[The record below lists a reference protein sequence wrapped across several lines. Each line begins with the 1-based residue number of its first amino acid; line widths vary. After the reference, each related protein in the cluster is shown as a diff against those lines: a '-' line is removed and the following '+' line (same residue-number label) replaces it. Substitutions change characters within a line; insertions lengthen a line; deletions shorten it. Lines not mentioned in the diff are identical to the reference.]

1 MLKIRQISKKIV
13 IIILTAASI
22 LTASEITVNDVQE
35 VINGQNLKIEGYI
48 SNLQAAPFNT
58 DLMSFEVT
66 NDKDPSVKL
75 YLLNVKTKNIF
86 QVESSSYTA
95 ETKGKKKYYPKDRGV
110 QWHPYKNWFV
120 FYGNGLSNRD
130 QLFICRVV
138 VPELINNFAVNGYRI
153 RLNENSKEEKSYCID
168 PCFDMT
174 GDNIYFSRRVQLRD
188 KKAKY
193 NKSYNITL
201 IKDIFQY
208 RDFKFKDVEFKT
220 VLDKRFDQVKPL
232 CSPSDK
238 NLVAYISKKNQPKK
252 GEDYYAEYSINV
264 YNSATSEV
272 VTVDNMDGYYEYPFR
287 WSSTGNQIFYFKA
300 LSLLRTPQ
308 KFIDDKVNQV
318 NLHFAKITSSATKTD
333 VFIQTNPKTD
343 ILLED
348 VVAKDNSISFI
359 NENNIMLSKWDPYET
374 IYLVDI
380 NLWKNSDKKYA
391 QKIQFNQDFDT
402 QYPILNGTDLYYV
415 SVVFVKNSPVP
426 SVNVS
431 SVSIKLSGGE
441 KQDKLAVKA
450 EIDSGASDDSIVE
463 EEYSEDEEVYEESS
477 DSDEEIVETKVTPK
491 EKPAD
496 TKKPEE
502 TKKASNTQK
511 IADLENQKTKLN
523 LDITKLDKQ
532 ISDETA
538 KKENL
543 EITLKDMEKKSTDL
557 LDVKNSYLEKIN
569 QIKSEQTASLESGQK
584 ISGIK
589 MQLTKLESDKLSLQN
604 EILKLENTALT
615 EKNVLAQLESKKI
628 SGEIEKAEIT
638 GIISDLKIQQAKSSQ
653 DKDKLALFQTQLNE
667 LKQKK
672 TAVDADITKLSQ
684 SLQTDR
690 NNLST
695 YETQLLGYTE
705 TKKEIAGTIDK
716 LKSDKLLTLQKD
728 KQSQI
733 RSKESGIAENKQRL
747 VNFEGQIAS
756 LSSANETENKTIAEL
771 RNKIAKLNDE
781 KLAYLKSISELK
793 SKKAEAKETVV
804 AKKEEPKKEE
814 TVKKTEKADD
824 DYSEEEDD
832 YGEDSS
838 VDEDIFEDVEAA
850 PTINRRGRR

>member
-1 MLKIRQISKKIV
+1 MLKIWKISKKTV
-13 IIILTAASI
+13 IIILTAVSV

-35 VINGQNLKIEGYI
+35 IINGQSLKIEGYI

-58 DLMSFEVT
+58 ELMSFEVT
-66 NDKDPSVKL
+66 NDKDPSIKL

-153 RLNENSKEEKSYCID
+153 RLNENSKEEKSFCID

-201 IKDIFQY
+201 IKDVFQY

-272 VTVDNMDGYYEYPFR
+272 VTVDNMDGYYEYPFK

-318 NLHFAKITSSATKTD
+318 NLHFAKINSSSTKTE

-348 VVAKDNSISFI
+348 VVAKDNSITFI

-380 NLWKNSDKKYA
+380 NLWKNSDRKYA

-415 SVVFVKNSPVP
+415 SVVFIKNSPVP

-450 EIDSGASDDSIVE
+450 EIDSGASDDSIIE
-463 EEYSEDEEVYEESS
+463 EEYSEDEEAYEESS
-477 DSDEEIVETKVTPK
+477 YSDEEIVETKVTQK

-502 TKKASNTQK
+502 SKKASNAQK
-511 IADLENQKTKLN
+511 IAELESQKSKLSLDLTK
-523 LDITKLDKQ
+523 IDKQ

-538 KKENL
+538 KKEDF
-543 EITLKDMEKKSTDL
+543 ESTIKDLNKKSADL
-557 LDVKNSYLEKIN
+557 LDVKNTHLEKIN
-569 QIKSEQTASLESGQK
+569 QIKSEQIASLESGQK
-584 ISGIK
+584 ITGIK
-589 MQLTKLESDKLSLQN
+589 MQLSKLESEKLSLQN
-604 EILKLENTALT
+604 EILKLENAVLT

-628 SGEIEKAEIT
+628 TGETEKAKAN
-638 GIISDLKIQQAKSSQ
+638 GIISDLKIQQAKFSQ

-672 TAVDADITKLSQ
+672 TAIDADITKLSQ

-690 NNLST
+690 NNLNT
-695 YETQLLGYTE
+695 YETQLLGFTD
-705 TKKEIAGTIDK
+705 TKKEIAGSIDK
-716 LKSDKLLTLQKD
+716 LKSDKLLSLQKD

-733 RSKESGIAENKQRL
+733 RSKESSIAENKQKL
-747 VNFEGQIAS
+747 VNYEGQIAS
-756 LSSANETENKTIAEL
+756 LTSANETENKTITEL
-771 RNKIAKLNDE
+771 RNKVAKLNDE
-781 KLAYLKSISELK
+781 KLNYLKAITELK
-793 SKKAEAKETVV
+793 SKKAEGKETV
-804 AKKEEPKKEE
+804 AKKDEPKKEE
-814 TVKKTEKADD
+814 AVKKTEKPDD
-824 DYSEEEDD
+824 DYSEEED

-838 VDEDIFEDVEAA
+838 VDEDVFEDVEAA

>member
-1 MLKIRQISKKIV
+1 MLKIWQTLKKV
-13 IIILTAASI
+13 AIIILTAVSI

-66 NDKDPSVKL
+66 NDKDPSIKL
-75 YLLNVKTKNIF
+75 YLLNVQTKNIF

-120 FYGNGLSNRD
+120 FYGNGLSSRD

-201 IKDIFQY
+201 IKDVFKY

-272 VTVDNMDGYYEYPFR
+272 VTVDNMDGYYEYPYR
-287 WSSTGNQIFYFKA
+287 WSNAGNQIFYFKA

-318 NLHFAKITSSATKTD
+318 NLHFAKITSSATKTE

-343 ILLED
+343 ILIED

-380 NLWKNSDKKYA
+380 NLWKNSDRKYA

-402 QYPILNGTDLYYV
+402 QYPILIGTDLYYV
-415 SVVFVKNSPVP
+415 SVVFIKNNPVP

-431 SVSIKLSGGE
+431 AVSIKLSGGE
-441 KQDKLAVKA
+441 KQDKLSVKA
-450 EIDSGASDDSIVE
+450 EIDAGASDDSIVE
-463 EEYSEDEEVYEESS
+463 EEYSEDEEVYEES
-477 DSDEEIVETKVTPK
+477 DSDEDIVETKVTAK

-496 TKKPEE
+496 TKKSEE
-502 TKKASNTQK
+502 TKKPSNTQK
-511 IADLENQKTKLN
+511 IAELESQKSKLS

-538 KKENL
+538 KKENY
-543 EITLKDMEKKSTDL
+543 ESTLKDLNKKSTDL
-557 LDVKNSYLEKIN
+557 VDSKNIFLDKIN

-584 ISGIK
+584 VAGIK
-589 MQLTKLESDKLSLQN
+589 MQLSKLESDKLSLQN
-604 EILKLENTALT
+604 EILKLENAALT

-628 SGEIEKAEIT
+628 SGETEKAKAN

-690 NNLST
+690 NNLNT
-695 YETQLLGYTE
+695 YETQLLGFTG
-705 TKKEIAGTIDK
+705 TKKDLTNSIDK
-716 LKSDKLLTLQKD
+716 LKNDKLLSVQKD

-733 RSKESGIAENKQRL
+733 RSKESGIAENRQKL
-747 VNFEGQIAS
+747 VNCEGQIAS
-756 LSSANETENKTIAEL
+756 LTSANETENRTITEL

-781 KLAYLKSISELK
+781 RLSYQNAISELK
-793 SKKAEAKETVV
+793 SKKAEVKDVV
-804 AKKEEPKKEE
+804 AKKDEPKKEE
-814 TVKKTEKADD
+814 VAKKTEKAADD

-838 VDEDIFEDVEAA
+838 VNEDVFEDVEAA

>member
-1 MLKIRQISKKIV
+1 MLKIWKISKKTV
-13 IIILTAASI
+13 IIILTAVSV

-35 VINGQNLKIEGYI
+35 IINGQSLKIEGYI

-58 DLMSFEVT
+58 ELMSFEVT
-66 NDKDPSVKL
+66 NDKDPSIKL

-153 RLNENSKEEKSYCID
+153 RLNENSKEEKSFCID

-201 IKDIFQY
+201 VKDVFQY

-272 VTVDNMDGYYEYPFR
+272 VTVDNMDGYYEYPFK

-318 NLHFAKITSSATKTD
+318 NLHFAKINSSSTKTE

-348 VVAKDNSISFI
+348 VVAKDNSITFI

-380 NLWKNSDKKYA
+380 NLWKNSDRKYA

-415 SVVFVKNSPVP
+415 SVVFIKNSPVP

-450 EIDSGASDDSIVE
+450 EIDSGASDDSIIE
-463 EEYSEDEEVYEESS
+463 EEYSEDEEAYEESS
-477 DSDEEIVETKVTPK
+477 YSDEEIVETKVTQK

-502 TKKASNTQK
+502 SKKASNAQK
-511 IADLENQKTKLN
+511 IAELESQKSKLSLDLTK
-523 LDITKLDKQ
+523 IDKQ

-538 KKENL
+538 KKENF
-543 EITLKDMEKKSTDL
+543 ESTIKDLNKKSADL
-557 LDVKNSYLEKIN
+557 LDVKNTHLEKIN
-569 QIKSEQTASLESGQK
+569 QIKSEQIASLESGQK
-584 ISGIK
+584 ITGIK
-589 MQLTKLESDKLSLQN
+589 MQLSKLESEKLSLQN
-604 EILKLENTALT
+604 EILKLENATLT

-628 SGEIEKAEIT
+628 TGETEKAKAN
-638 GIISDLKIQQAKSSQ
+638 GIISDLKIQQAKFSQ
-653 DKDKLALFQTQLNE
+653 DKDKLALFQSQLNE

-672 TAVDADITKLSQ
+672 TAIDADITKLSQ

-690 NNLST
+690 NNLNT
-695 YETQLLGYTE
+695 YETQLRGFTD
-705 TKKEIAGTIDK
+705 TKKEIAVSIDK
-716 LKSDKLLTLQKD
+716 LKSDKLLSLQKD

-733 RSKESGIAENKQRL
+733 RSKESSIAENKQKL
-747 VNFEGQIAS
+747 VNYEGQIAS
-756 LSSANETENKTIAEL
+756 LTSANETENKTITEL
-771 RNKIAKLNDE
+771 RNKVAKLNDE
-781 KLAYLKSISELK
+781 KLNYLKAITELK
-793 SKKAEAKETVV
+793 SKKAEAKETV
-804 AKKEEPKKEE
+804 AKKDEPKKEE
-814 TVKKTEKADD
+814 AVKKTEKPDD

-838 VDEDIFEDVEAA
+838 VDEDVFEDVEAA

>member
-1 MLKIRQISKKIV
+1 MLKIWQISKKIV
-13 IIILTAASI
+13 IVILTAVSI
-22 LTASEITVNDVQE
+22 VTASEITVNDVQE

-48 SNLQAAPFNT
+48 NNLQAAPFNT
-58 DLMSFEVT
+58 ELMSFEVT
-66 NDKDPSVKL
+66 NDKDPSIKL

-95 ETKGKKKYYPKDRGV
+95 DTKGKKKYYSKDRGV

-153 RLNENSKEEKSYCID
+153 RLNENSKEEKSYCIE

-174 GDNIYFSRRVQLRD
+174 GDNIYFSRKVQLRD
-188 KKAKY
+188 KRAKY
-193 NKSYNITL
+193 NKSYNITY
-201 IKDIFQY
+201 INDVFKY
-208 RDFKFKDVEFKT
+208 RDFKFKDVQFET

-272 VTVDNMDGYYEYPFR
+272 VSVDNMDGYYEYPFR

-318 NLHFAKITSSATKTD
+318 NLHFAKITSSATKTE

-343 ILLED
+343 ILIED

-359 NENNIMLSKWDPYET
+359 NENNIMLAKWDPYET
-374 IYLVDI
+374 IYLIDI
-380 NLWKNSDKKYA
+380 NLWRNLDKKYA
-391 QKIQFNQDFDT
+391 QKIQFNKDFDT
-402 QYPILNGTDLYYV
+402 QYPILIGNEMYFV
-415 SVVFVKNSPVP
+415 SLIFIKNSPVP

-431 SVSIKLSGGE
+431 AVSVKLSGGE
-441 KQDKLAVKA
+441 KQEKLAVKA

-463 EEYSEDEEVYEESS
+463 EEYSEDEESYDEYSES
-477 DSDEEIVETKVTPK
+477 DYEIVETKVTTK
-491 EKPAD
+491 DKPAD
-496 TKKPEE
+496 TKKSEE
-502 TKKASNTQK
+502 TKKTSNTQK
-511 IADLENQKTKLN
+511 IAELESQKSKLSLDLTKF
-523 LDITKLDKQ
+523 DKQ
-532 ISDETA
+532 ISDETV
-538 KKENL
+538 KKENY
-543 EITLKDMEKKSTDL
+543 ESTLKDLNKKSADL
-557 LDVKNSYLEKIN
+557 LDVKNTHLEKIN
-569 QIKSEQTASLESGQK
+569 QIKSEQIASLESGQK
-584 ISGIK
+584 VSGIK
-589 MQLTKLESDKLSLQN
+589 MQLSKLESDKLSLQN

-628 SGEIEKAEIT
+628 SGETEKAKAN
-638 GIISDLKIQQAKSSQ
+638 GIISDLKIQQAKFSQ

-672 TAVDADITKLSQ
+672 TAVDSDITKLSQ

-690 NNLST
+690 NNLNT
-695 YETQLLGYTE
+695 YETQLLGFTD
-705 TKKEIAGTIDK
+705 TKKNLTNSIDK
-716 LKSDKLLTLQKD
+716 LKNDKLLSVQKD

-733 RSKESGIAENKQRL
+733 RSKESGIAENKQKL
-747 VNFEGQIAS
+747 VNYEGQIAS
-756 LSSANETENKTIAEL
+756 LTSANETENKTITEL
-771 RNKIAKLNDE
+771 RNQITKLNDQ
-781 KLAYLKSISELK
+781 KLNYLKSISELN
-793 SKKAEAKETVV
+793 SKKAEAKEVV
-804 AKKEEPKKEE
+804 AKKNEPKKEK
-814 TVKKTEKADD
+814 VAKKAEKEADD
-824 DYSEEEDD
+824 DYAEEEED

-838 VDEDIFEDVEAA
+838 IDEDIFEDVEAA